1 MIPLNLR
8 DLEIAIAAVVFL
20 LGFVCV
26 VIGIVIL
33 VTRGYSREVRAL
45 ARQTAKLGEKGVG
58 QEVTGLVGSASELV
72 DAINGYTRLII
83 LGRRALDVDVV
94 DRLPIPVVHREAL
107 PIRREARCEPQLVH
121 LKPQSQE

>member
-8 DLEIAIAAVVFL
+8 DLQIAIAVVVFL

-58 QEVTGLVGSASELV
+58 QEVTGLVSSASELV
-72 DAINGYTRLII
+72 GAINGLVRTASGVAVFLVLLGIAMLGSAYWII
-83 LGRRALDVDVV
+83 TQIEWAVL
-94 DRLPIPVVHREAL
+94 
-107 PIRREARCEPQLVH
+107 
-121 LKPQSQE
+121 

>member
-8 DLEIAIAAVVFL
+8 DLQIAIAVVVLL

-58 QEVTGLVGSASELV
+58 QEVTGLVSSASELV
-72 DAINGYTRLII
+72 GAINGLVRTASGVAVFLVLLGLAMLGSAYWII
-83 LGRRALDVDVV
+83 TQIEWAVL
-94 DRLPIPVVHREAL
+94 
-107 PIRREARCEPQLVH
+107 
-121 LKPQSQE
+121 